1 MNKLL
6 NDIVGR
12 YTLPQDV
19 KAKGI
24 YPYYRP
30 IESGQDPVVKMKGR
44 NVLMFGSNS
53 YLGLSDDPRLKEAAI
68 DAIRRYG
75 TSCSGS
81 RFLNGTLDIHLE
93 LEEKLARLVGKE
105 EAVTYSTGFQVNL
118 GVVSLGTRD
127 GYIFLDAFDHASI
140 IDGSRLSFSKV
151 LKFGHNDMASLED
164 KLSRVPLDAPKLI
177 VVDGIYSMSGDIA
190 PLPEILDLA
199 DKFNAS
205 VMVDDAHSLG
215 VLGDRGRGTADY
227 FGVTERVDLIMGTFS
242 KSFGSLGGFIAGN
255 HVALNYIKH
264 NSRSLI
270 FSASMPPAN
279 VAAVSKAIDIMLEEP
294 ERIDHLWDI
303 TRHARDEFLRRG
315 FDIGCTQS
323 PIFPLYVRDT
333 EKCLTAVKDD
343 VQLPRNRNR
352 LTVRRIGRKR
362 RKERGLFSAENKSD
376 QRIIRKALGFKGQIA
391 GTARIR
397 IRSSPLNEF
406 VPKGI
411 CRRNLHTSLP
421 CKHYCKRKNKEKSRK
436 HGEHQRR
443 KRDGGNVHVVRKKNA
458 QRLQQLVDAFCIGSN
473 KTGNQTNPRGIL
485 CLGIQHDGGKRSY
498 SAKNQLYGIQNHFSL
513 RHDTLTF

>member
-1 MNKLL
+1 MNELYNEL
-6 NDIVGR
+6 FGR
-12 YTLPQDV
+12 YTLPQEV

-30 IESGQDPVVKMKGR
+30 IESGQDPVVRMKGK

-68 DAIRRYG
+68 AAINKYG

-118 GVVSLGTRD
+118 GIVSLGTRD
-127 GYIFLDAFDHASI
+127 GYLFLDSYDHASI

-151 LKFGHNDMASLED
+151 LKFAHNDMNALED
-164 KLSRVPLDAPKLI
+164 KLKVAPADAPKLI
-177 VVDGIYSMSGDIA
+177 VVDGVYSMSGDLA
-190 PLPEILDLA
+190 PLPTILDLA
-199 DKFNAS
+199 DKYNAA

-215 VLGDRGRGTADY
+215 VFGEQGRGTANY
-227 FGVTERVDLIMGTFS
+227 FGVTDRVDLIMGTFS

-255 HVALNYIKH
+255 RTMLNYIKH

-294 ERIDHLWDI
+294 ERISHLWDI
-303 TRHARDEFLRRG
+303 TNFAHEEFVRRG
-315 FDIGCTQS
+315 FDIGTTES

-333 EKCLTAVKDD
+333 EKCLTAVRDALD
-343 VQLPRNRNR
+343 EGVFITPVIPPAVPQDS
-352 LTVRRIGRKR
+352 V
-362 RKERGLFSAENKSD
+362 
-376 QRIIRKALGFKGQIA
+376 IIRFALMATHSKEQV
-391 GTARIR
+391 
-397 IRSSPLNEF
+397 EE
-406 VPKGI
+406 GI
-411 CRRNLHTSLP
+411 DKLEKIFRRLEII
-421 CKHYCKRKNKEKSRK
+421 K
-436 HGEHQRR
+436 
-443 KRDGGNVHVVRKKNA
+443 
-458 QRLQQLVDAFCIGSN
+458 
-473 KTGNQTNPRGIL
+473 
-485 CLGIQHDGGKRSY
+485 
-498 SAKNQLYGIQNHFSL
+498 
-513 RHDTLTF
+513 